1 MAVLLTAI
9 SLIRTHMKPEH
20 YDKARETLERLKRGE
35 PLAS

>member
-1 MAVLLTAI
+1 
-9 SLIRTHMKPEH
+9 MKPEH